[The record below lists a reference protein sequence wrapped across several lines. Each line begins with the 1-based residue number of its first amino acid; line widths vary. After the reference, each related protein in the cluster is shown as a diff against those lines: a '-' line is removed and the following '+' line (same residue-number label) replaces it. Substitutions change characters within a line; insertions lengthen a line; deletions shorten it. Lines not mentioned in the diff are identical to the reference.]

1 MDQKRAEYIETC
13 RAAVTHALENN
24 KMLIHYVRDFNYNRV
39 GVLVASLLD
48 NEAVPSYGWAMCHPK
63 KDRFNK
69 YIGISKAMERMV
81 LGCPTDEAGNLILP
95 PLVMDTMP
103 EFEKRVARYFK
114 LEPEETVENIK
125 V

>member
-1 MDQKRAEYIETC
+1 MR
-13 RAAVTHALENN
+13 LS
-24 KMLIHYVRDFNYNRV
+24 LIT
-39 GVLVASLLD
+39 
-48 NEAVPSYGWAMCHPK
+48 CHPK

-69 YIGISKAMERMV
+69 YIGISKAMKRMV

-114 LEPEETVENIK
+114 LEPEETVEDIK